1 MDTFLLFVLVGMVIM
16 LIITYKVLE
25 HKLNNDVQK
34 TKEMLCER
42 EQKLT
47 EWVEGL
53 VKKQIDGTAHILAR
67 LSELETRLKMLEE
80 SVGRLKDRM
89 VQELKLEDDYV
100 YMPEEKRSKPS
111 MRNPL
116 RTYEQYDRFK
126 DIKSGLYVSVKPK
139 QKQSEKGDE

>member
-1 MDTFLLFVLVGMVIM
+1 MDTFLLFVLVSVIIM

-25 HKLNNDVQK
+25 HRLNSDVQK
-34 TKEMLCER
+34 TKDMLCER
-42 EQKLT
+42 ERIFT

-53 VKKQIDGTAHILAR
+53 VKKQIDGTAHVLAR
-67 LSELETRLKMLEE
+67 LSELEARLKILEE
-80 SVGRLKDRM
+80 DVGRLKDRM
-89 VQELKLEDDYV
+89 IKELKIEDDYV

-126 DIKSGLYVSVKPK
+126 DIKSGLYASVKPK

>member
-1 MDTFLLFVLVGMVIM
+1 MDTFLLFILVGMVIM

-34 TKEMLCER
+34 TKEMLCEC

-53 VKKQIDGTAHILAR
+53 VKKQIEGTAHILAR